1 MKEKREL
8 YEKQKLE
15 FIGLVEKVNKDIS
28 ELRIYSKYHNALKGI
43 TDFSHIILLYW
54 LHERDIKERRKTCIV
69 TPKRHLGAPKLGV
82 FACRSPDRPN
92 PIGLSVVKL
101 HKVEGGLLRVQ
112 KVDAYEGTP
121 LIDIKPYLPHVDC
134 ISRAT
139 APKWTL
145 HGPKT

>member
-1 MKEKREL
+1 M

-15 FIGLVEKVNKDIS
+15 FIGLVEKVNKDTS
-28 ELRIYSKYHNALKGI
+28 QLRIYPQYHKALEGV
-43 TDFSHIILLYW
+43 TDFSHIIPLYR
-54 LHERDIKERRKTCIV
+54 LHERDIKEHQKTCIV
-69 TPKRHLGAPKLGV
+69 TPKRHLGALKLGV

-101 HKVEGGLLRVQ
+101 HDVEGCLLRVQ

-121 LIDIKPYLPHVDC
+121 IIDSKPYIPQADC
-134 ISRAT
+134 ISGAK

-145 HGPKT
+145 RGPKT

>member
-1 MKEKREL
+1 M

-15 FIGLVEKVNKDIS
+15 FIGLVEKVNKDTS
-28 ELRIYSKYHNALKGI
+28 QLRIYPQYHKALKGI

-54 LHERDIKERRKTCIV
+54 LHERDIKEHRKTCIV
-69 TPKRHLGAPKLGV
+69 TPKRHPSAPKLGV

-101 HKVEGGLLRVQ
+101 HEVEGCLLRVQ

-121 LIDIKPYLPHVDC
+121 IIDIKPYIPQADC
-134 ISRAT
+134 ISGAKV
-139 APKWTL
+139 PKWTL